1 MKVLILLTL
10 LITLIYGAP
19 LLSVKAPLADRYIVV
34 FHDNVTQDQISAHI
48 NKLTAVND
56 NTTELLF
63 RYTHALN
70 GYAMQ
75 MPLGHLRSALNDPLV
90 KYIEPDQMMY
100 AIGGDVCVTQANA
113 PSWGIKRISL
123 PAPVTGNTNFYYPDA
138 AGSGVTSYIIDTGI
152 YIANNDFG
160 GRASFAYKATA
171 SWSDTDGNGHG
182 THVASTVGGTNYGVA
197 KKCTLKA
204 VKVLGDNGSGT
215 NAGVIAGV
223 DFTARD
229 GGGKKSTAN
238 MSLGGGF
245 SQASND
251 AVNNCQRA
259 GVVVAVAAG
268 NDNANCANYSPA
280 SATDP
285 LTVGSTAETNSGG
298 ATTDTRSSFSNY
310 GPGIDVFAPGT
321 SITAAWIGNVNAI
334 NTISGTSM
342 ASPHVCGVATVLV
355 STGVAQNS
363 AKSTITSQAKTG
375 LINLNCSG
383 TGAAVCNQSPNRF
396 LYLGC

>member
-1 MKVLILLTL
+1 MKVLVLLAL
-10 LITLIYGAP
+10 FITLIYGAP
-19 LLSVKAPLADRYIVV
+19 LLSVKTPIADQYIVV
-34 FHDNVTQDQISAHI
+34 FHDNVTYDQITAHLNRLSVI
-48 NKLTAVND
+48 KGE
-56 NTTELLF
+56 TELF
-63 RYTHALN
+63 HRYTHALN
-70 GYAMQ
+70 GYAMK
-75 MPLGHLRSALNDPLV
+75 MPRAHLLSALNDPLV

-100 AIGGDVCVTQANA
+100 AIGGDVCVSQANA

-123 PAPVTGNTNFYYPDA
+123 TAPRTGNTVFTYPDE

-152 YIANNDFG
+152 YLANNDFG
-160 GRASFAYKATA
+160 GRATFAFKST
-171 SWSDTDGNGHG
+171 STWSDTDGNGHG
-182 THVASTVGGTNYGVA
+182 THVASTVGGTTYGVA
-197 KKCTLKA
+197 KKCSLKA

-223 DFTARD
+223 DFTSRD

-245 SQASND
+245 SQATND
-251 AVNNCQRA
+251 AVNNCVRA
-259 GVVVAVAAG
+259 GVVMAVAAG

-280 SATDP
+280 SASDP
-285 LTVGSTAETNSGG
+285 LTVGSSAETNSGG

-321 SITAAWIGNVNAI
+321 SITAAWIGNVNAV

-342 ASPHVCGVATVLV
+342 ASPHVCGVATALI

-363 AKSTITSQAKTG
+363 VKQTIISQAKTG
-375 LINLNCSG
+375 LINLNCPA
-383 TGAAVCNQSPNRF
+383 TGVCSQSPNRF
-396 LYLGC
+396 LYLPC